1 MAQGKILIVEGDPAV
16 AGDLR
21 DTLTGAGYEI
31 AGICPSGED
40 ALEKIRDLAF
50 DLVVMDTFP
59 GGTLNGIESAARI
72 RERCDVP
79 LIYLA
84 AYKDMELLDKAKV
97 TEQYVLKPFDDRELN
112 TAIQIAFSQF
122 GMEKAL
128 RESEQTVRALLNA
141 TTDALMLVDSDG
153 RFLALNDVMAQ
164 RIGRPASVLLTT
176 PITDLLVSGEVSS
189 ALVEKIGFARGGKP
203 VRLEENVQGRW
214 YDTYIYP
221 VASETGEIV
230 KIAVFS
236 HDITDRK
243 LAQEELAAA
252 NRDLLAEK
260 QNLLIFTSAIDAMDD
275 IVVITDGVGAI
286 KYVNPAFEKK
296 FAYKEEDVIGK
307 HLSEFKSPESTYAIG
322 KEAFLA
328 DRKSVWNGFI
338 VAKNR
343 FGLKLPLSLK
353 SSPILRENQTVSR
366 VFVLREK
373 S

>member
-1 MAQGKILIVEGDPAV
+1 MAKGNILIVEGDSSV

-21 DTLTGAGYEI
+21 DTLAAAGYGI
-31 AGICPSGED
+31 AGICSSGEE
-40 ALEKIRDLAF
+40 ALGKVAELAVDLII
-50 DLVVMDTFP
+50 MDTLP
-59 GGTLNGIESAARI
+59 AGKMNGIESAAKI
-72 RERCDVP
+72 REHADIP

-84 AYKDMELLDKAKV
+84 AYKDMELLDSAKV

-122 GMEKAL
+122 TMEKAL
-128 RESEQTVRALLNA
+128 RDSDQTIRALLNA

-153 RFLALNDVMAQ
+153 NFLALNDMMAQ
-164 RIGRPASVLLTT
+164 RIGRPSSGLLHT
-176 PITDLLVSGEVSS
+176 PITDLLATGEVSPD
-189 ALVEKIGFARGGKP
+189 LVEKIGIARAGKP
-203 VRLEENVQGRW
+203 VHLEETVKDRY
-214 YDTYIYP
+214 YDTYVYP
-221 VASETGEIV
+221 IASETGEVV

-236 HDITDRK
+236 HDITDWK
-243 LAQEELAAA
+243 TAKEELAAA
-252 NRDLLAEK
+252 NRNLLAEK
-260 QNLLIFTSAIDAMDD
+260 QNLLIYTSAIDAMDD

-296 FAYKEEDVIGK
+296 FAYKEEDVVGK
-307 HLSEFKSPESTYAIG
+307 HLSEFKSPESTYAIE

-328 DRKSVWNGFI
+328 DRKSVWNGVI
-338 VAKNR
+338 IAKNK

-353 SSPILRENQTVSR
+353 SSPILKDNHTVSR